1 MVDININNIFGTYY
15 KVIIKI
21 YLEDIL
27 IHQNIINGVEAML
40 KINYLEMI
48 KQLGNDDRP
57 IRLIMEIPKLQY
69 SINENKD
76 IEVIDYIEFKNKAML
91 DKEQFV

>member
-69 SINENKD
+69 SINENKT
-76 IEVIDYIEFKNKAML
+76 IL
-91 DKEQFV
+91 